1 MSIKG
6 GFATGVGRAV
16 AWGLVH
22 VAGRN
27 ATQLPGRVAL
37 SLDKGLL
44 GELKHKLSKGSFVVC
59 GTNGKTTTN
68 NLVASAIEASGQS
81 IISNKVGANMLPGI
95 VSSML
100 MAKKSEWGVMEVD
113 ELSSDIV
120 CSQLTPTYMLVLN
133 LFRDQLDRA
142 GEIDHVQDVIA
153 SALEHSP
160 QTSMI
165 VCADDPMC
173 YSIARR
179 IQKGATQVGDPA
191 HKRVITFGIAEDLK
205 QPADRVS
212 DARFCL
218 ECGAELDYKYTQYAH
233 LGKYSCP
240 QCDFAAPDLDFA
252 AYDCEVSKNK
262 VAFKVRSS
270 FLEKDVEL
278 RAPFGGAYMIYN
290 ILAAFS
296 AATLA
301 GVSPEQFQKTIATY
315 NPENGRLQHMEIEGK
330 SVTLN
335 LAKNPTGFN
344 QNISLLL
351 EEKEQYNALF
361 SINDHVNDGRDISWI
376 WDIDFER
383 LSEHAPQK
391 IYVSGTRAHDL
402 QVRLKYAGFASQ
414 VIETSHEMMDDLVDD
429 TNKVYVL
436 TNYSAL
442 WPVKAELEKRAR

>member
-6 GFATGVGRAV
+6 GFASGVGKFV
-16 AWGLVH
+16 AWGLH
-22 VAGRN
+22 AAGRG

-37 SLDKGLL
+37 SLDGHLL
-44 GELKHKLSKGSFVVC
+44 DELKHKLDKGSVVVC

-68 NLVASAIEASGQS
+68 NLVASAIEASGQTVV
-81 IISNKVGANMLPGI
+81 SNKVGANMLPGI
-95 VSSML
+95 VSSL
-100 MAKKSEWGVMEVD
+100 LSAKQSDWGVMEVD

-142 GEIDHVQDVIA
+142 GEIDHVQNVIA
-153 SALEHSP
+153 SALIDSP
-160 QTSMI
+160 ETSMI

-179 IQKGATQVGDPA
+179 IQNGEDADVAST

-205 QPADRVS
+205 QPIDRVS

-218 ECGAELDYKYTQYAH
+218 ECGAELNYEYTQYAH
-233 LGKYSCP
+233 LGKFSCP
-240 QCDFAAPDLDFA
+240 NCDFAAPELDFA
-252 AYDCEVSKNK
+252 AYDCVIEKKS
-262 VAFKVRSS
+262 VAFSVRSRY
-270 FLEKDVEL
+270 LKEDVRL
-278 RAPFGGAYMIYN
+278 SAPFGGAYMIYN
-290 ILAAFS
+290 LLAAF
-296 AATLA
+296 AASTLA
-301 GVSPEQFQKTIATY
+301 GVSPAVFQKTIETY

-330 SVTLN
+330 AVTLN

-351 EEKEQYNALF
+351 EEQEPYNALF
-361 SINDHVNDGRDISWI
+361 SINDNVNDGRDISWI

-383 LSEHAPQK
+383 LHEHAPKK
-391 IYVSGTRAHDL
+391 IYVSGSRANDL
-402 QVRLKYAGFASQ
+402 QVRLKYAGFESQ
-414 VIETSHEMMDDLVDD
+414 LVNDSNEMMDDLQQDFD
-429 TNKVYVL
+429 KVYVL

-442 WPVKAELEKRAR
+442 WPVKAELEKRAG

>member
-6 GFATGVGRAV
+6 GFASGVGKFV
-16 AWGLVH
+16 AWGLH
-22 VAGRN
+22 VAGRG

-37 SLDKGLL
+37 GLDKQLL
-44 GELKHKLSKGSFVVC
+44 TELKNKLERGSVVVC

-81 IISNKVGANMLPGI
+81 VVSNKVGANMLPGI
-95 VSSML
+95 VSSL
-100 MAKKSEWGVMEVD
+100 LVSKKSQWGVMEVD

-120 CSQLTPTYMLVLN
+120 VSELTPTYMLVLN

-142 GEIDHVQDVIA
+142 GEIDHVQDVITQ
-153 SALEHSP
+153 ALMDSP
-160 QTSMI
+160 KTSMI

-179 IQKGATQVGDPA
+179 ISSEDNQNFEDP
-191 HKRVITFGIAEDLK
+191 HKRVITFGIAQDLK

-218 ECGAELDYKYTQYAH
+218 ECGAELNYDFIQYAH
-233 LGKYSCP
+233 LGKYACP
-240 QCDFAAPDLDFA
+240 NCDFSTPELDFA
-252 AYDCEVSKNK
+252 AYDCKIDKNS
-262 VAFKVRSS
+262 VAFSVKSHYLQEDVR
-270 FLEKDVEL
+270 FV
-278 RAPFGGAYMIYN
+278 APFGGAYMVYN
-290 ILAAFS
+290 LLAAFA

-301 GVSPEQFQKTIATY
+301 GVKPAVFQKTIEGF

-330 SVTLN
+330 ALTLN

-351 EEKEQYNALF
+351 EEKDPYNALF
-361 SINDHVNDGRDISWI
+361 SINDNVNDGRDISWI

-383 LSEHAPQK
+383 LHQHAPEK
-391 IYVSGTRAHDL
+391 IFVSGTRAHDL
-402 QVRLKYAGFASQ
+402 QVRLKYAGFKSEL
-414 VIETSHEMMDDLVDD
+414 VDTSDQMMDQLSDD

-442 WPVKAELEKRAR
+442 WPVKAELERRAK

>member
-6 GFATGVGRAV
+6 GFASGVGKFV
-16 AWGLVH
+16 AWGLR
-22 VAGRN
+22 ATGRG

-37 SLDKGLL
+37 SLDGQLL
-44 GELKHKLSKGSFVVC
+44 DDLKHKLKKGSVVVC

-81 IISNKVGANMLPGI
+81 VVSNKVGANMLPGI
-95 VSSML
+95 VSSL
-100 MAKKSEWGVMEVD
+100 LVAQSGDWGVMEVD

-153 SALEHSP
+153 SALENSP
-160 QTSMI
+160 HTSMI

-179 IQKGATQVGDPA
+179 MSTSNEQDEDSP
-191 HKRVITFGIAEDLK
+191 HKRVITFGIDEDLN
-205 QPADRVS
+205 QPVDRVS

-218 ECGAELDYKYTQYAH
+218 ECGTELAYAYTQYAH

-240 QCDFAAPDLDFA
+240 NCDFASPELDFA
-252 AYDCEVSKNK
+252 AYDCKIDKNS
-262 VAFKVRSS
+262 VAFTVKSRFLKEDVR
-270 FLEKDVEL
+270 LN
-278 RAPFGGAYMIYN
+278 APFGGAYMIYN
-290 ILAAFS
+290 LLAAF
-296 AATLA
+296 AASTLA
-301 GVSPEQFQKTIATY
+301 GVAPSVFQKTIENY
-315 NPENGRLQHMEIEGK
+315 NPENGRLQHLEIDGK
-330 SVTLN
+330 PVTLN

-351 EEKEQYNALF
+351 EEQEPYNALF
-361 SINDHVNDGRDISWI
+361 SINDNVNDGRDISWI

-383 LSEHAPQK
+383 LHEHAPEK
-391 IYVSGTRAHDL
+391 IYVSGTRSNDL
-402 QVRLKYAGFASQ
+402 QVRLKYAGFES
-414 VIETSHEMMDDLVDD
+414 VLVENSDEMMDDLARDL
-429 TNKVYVL
+429 NKVYVL

-442 WPVKAELEKRAR
+442 WPVKAELERRAG